1 MSQLFAIGDLSLSL
15 DRYPPDQKNRSLQ
28 AWDAADEL
36 LIKAAWQQ
44 FPSVTG
50 KLLLLNDQFGA
61 LACALHAF
69 SPVQVADSYISQL
82 ATRHNLT
89 ANQLGAITQLDSLEP
104 LPAAGLVLMKFPTN
118 HSYLRYQLRALKQV
132 LAPGTLVLASAKAK
146 DIHANVLAIFREE
159 LGETNASLTDK
170 KCRLI
175 TARCDTAVTTPLSP
189 KFPLCWHAT
198 INLAAPLNTQ
208 NLELELINHANV
220 FSREQL
226 DIGAR
231 FLLEH
236 LPVLPAQSQVID
248 LGCGNGVLGVAL
260 LMAQP
265 ETQLMFCDESYMA
278 VDSAKL
284 TVERNCPELLANCQ
298 FLVDDSLSQQ
308 VDLSIDMI
316 ICNPPFHQQNAV
328 TDHIAWQMFA
338 DARRVLKVGGSL
350 RIVCNRH
357 LGYHEKL
364 SRLFGGCSHIA
375 SNAKFT
381 ILEAIRRK

>member
-1 MSQLFAIGDLSLSL
+1 MSQLFAIGDQSLSL

-44 FPSVTG
+44 YPAVSG
-50 KLLLLNDQFGA
+50 RLLLLNDQFGA

-69 SPVQVADSYISQL
+69 APIQVTDSYISQL
-82 ATRHNLT
+82 ATNHNL
-89 ANQLGAITQLDSLEP
+89 AVNQLTEVTQLNSLEP
-104 LPAAGLVLMKFPTN
+104 LPAAGLVLLKFPTN
-118 HSYLRYQLRALKQV
+118 HSFLRYQLRALKQV

-159 LGETNASLTDK
+159 LGETNASLTEK

-175 TARCDTAVTTPLSP
+175 TARCDSETTSPLLP
-189 KFPLCWHAT
+189 KFPLCWNAEVKLAPASTSHAIT
-198 INLAAPLNTQ
+198 
-208 NLELELINHANV
+208 LINHANV

-236 LPVLPAQSQVID
+236 LPELPAASQVID
-248 LGCGNGVLGVAL
+248 LGCGNGVLGVAM
-260 LMAQP
+260 LMANP
-265 ETQLMFCDESYMA
+265 ELKLTFCDESYMA
-278 VDSAKL
+278 VASAQL
-284 TVERNCPELLANCQ
+284 TVEQNCPEPMPQCQ
-298 FLVDDSLSQQ
+298 FIVDDSLSKQA
-308 VDLSIDMI
+308 DLSIDFI

-338 DARRVLKVGGSL
+338 DARRVLKVGGRL

-364 SRLFGGCSHIA
+364 SRLFGGCIHVA

>member
-1 MSQLFAIGDLSLSL
+1 MSQLFVIGDQSLSL

-36 LIKAAWQQ
+36 LIKAAVEQY
-44 FPSVTG
+44 PTVSG
-50 KLLLLNDQFGA
+50 SLLLLNDQFGA

-69 SPVQVADSYISQL
+69 TPIQVTDSYISQL
-82 ATRHNLT
+82 ATQHNLA
-89 ANQLGAITQLDSLEP
+89 ANKLDAVRQLSSLEQM
-104 LPAAGLVLMKFPTN
+104 PAAGLVLLKFPTN

-132 LAPGTLVLASAKAK
+132 LSPGTLVLASAKAK
-146 DIHANVLAIFREE
+146 EIHANVLAIFREE
-159 LGETNASLTDK
+159 LGETTASLTEK

-175 TARCDTAVTTPLSP
+175 TARCDSATTTPSSV
-189 KFPLCWHAT
+189 KFPLRWQVEVQTAST
-198 INLAAPLNTQ
+198 GLRAV
-208 NLELELINHANV
+208 ELINHANV

-236 LPVLPAQSQVID
+236 LPELSPASQVID
-248 LGCGNGVLGVAL
+248 LGCGNGVLGVAML
-260 LMAQP
+260 LANP
-265 ETQLMFCDESYMA
+265 ELRLTFCDESYMA

-284 TVERNCPELLANCQ
+284 TITQNCPEQLANCQ
-298 FLVDDSLSQQ
+298 FVVDDSLSKQT
-308 VDLSIDMI
+308 DLSIDFI

-338 DARRVLKVGGSL
+338 DARRVLKVGGRL

-364 SRLFGGCSHIA
+364 SRLFGGCVHIA

>member
-15 DRYPPDQKNRSLQ
+15 DRFPPDQKNRSLQ

-44 FPSVTG
+44 YPSLTG
-50 KLLLLNDQFGA
+50 SLLVLNDQFGT
-61 LACALHAF
+61 LACSLHEF
-69 SPVQVADSYISQL
+69 SPIQVSDSYISQL
-82 ATRHNLT
+82 ATQHNLAT
-89 ANQLGAITQLDSLEP
+89 NHLSAVKQLNSLDP
-104 LPAAGLVLMKFPTN
+104 LPLAALVLVKFPNN

-132 LAPGTLVLASAKAK
+132 LTPGTLVLASAKAK

-159 LGETNASLTDK
+159 LGETTASLTEK

-175 TARCDTAVTTPLSP
+175 TARCESATITPLAP
-189 KFPLCWHAT
+189 KFPLCWTAMVNVGLAT
-198 INLAAPLNTQ
+198 QQSI
-208 NLELELINHANV
+208 ELINHANV

-231 FLLEH
+231 FLLEN
-236 LPVLPAQSQVID
+236 LPELPAATSVID

-260 LMAQP
+260 LMSQP
-265 ETQLMFCDESYMA
+265 ELQLTFCDESYMA

-284 TVERNCPELLANCQ
+284 TAERNCPENMANCQ
-298 FLVDDSLSQQ
+298 FIVDDSLSKQA
-308 VDLSIDMI
+308 DLSVDYI

-338 DARRVLKVGGSL
+338 DARRVLKVGGKL

-364 SRLFGGCSHIA
+364 SRLFGGCIHIA

>member
-1 MSQLFAIGDLSLSL
+1 MSQLFAIGDQSLSL

-36 LIKAAWQQ
+36 LIKAAWEQY
-44 FPSVTG
+44 PTVSG
-50 KLLLLNDQFGA
+50 SLLVLNDQFGA

-69 SPVQVADSYISQL
+69 SPIQVTDSYISQL
-82 ATRHNLT
+82 ATNYNLA
-89 ANQLGAITQLDSLEP
+89 ANNLAAVTQLNSLEP
-104 LPAAGLVLMKFPTN
+104 LPVAGLVLLKFPTN
-118 HSYLRYQLRALKQV
+118 HSYLRFQLRALKQV

-159 LGETNASLTDK
+159 LGETNASLTEK

-175 TARCDTAVTTPLSP
+175 TARSDSTTVTPLLP
-189 KFPLCWHAT
+189 KFPLRWNAEVK
-198 INLAAPLNTQ
+198 LAPAAAPQ
-208 NLELELINHANV
+208 AIELFNHANV

-236 LPVLPAQSQVID
+236 LPELPATCQVID
-248 LGCGNGVLGVAL
+248 LGCGNGVLGAAM
-260 LMAQP
+260 LMANP
-265 ETQLMFCDESYMA
+265 ELQMTFCDESFMA
-278 VDSAKL
+278 VDSARL
-284 TVERNCPELLANCQ
+284 TIEQNCPEQLANCQ
-298 FLVDDSLSQQ
+298 FVVDDSLSKQT
-308 VDLSIDMI
+308 DLSIDLI

-338 DARRVLKVGGSL
+338 DARRVLKVGGRL

-364 SRLFGGCSHIA
+364 SRLFGGCIHIA

>member
-1 MSQLFAIGDLSLSL
+1 M
-15 DRYPPDQKNRSLQ
+15 
-28 AWDAADEL
+28 
-36 LIKAAWQQ
+36 
-44 FPSVTG
+44 T
-50 KLLLLNDQFGA
+50 
-61 LACALHAF
+61 
-69 SPVQVADSYISQL
+69 DSYISQL
-82 ATRHNLT
+82 ATNHNL
-89 ANQLGAITQLDSLEP
+89 AVNQLTEVTQLNSLEP
-104 LPAAGLVLMKFPTN
+104 LPAAGLVLLKFPTN
-118 HSYLRYQLRALKQV
+118 HSFLRYQLRALKQV

-159 LGETNASLTDK
+159 LGETNASLTEK

-175 TARCDTAVTTPLSP
+175 TARCDSETTSPLLP
-189 KFPLCWHAT
+189 KFPLCWDAEVQF
-198 INLAAPLNTQ
+198 APASTSQ
-208 NLELELINHANV
+208 AITLINHANV

-236 LPVLPAQSQVID
+236 LPELPAASQVID
-248 LGCGNGVLGVAL
+248 LGCGNGVLGVAM
-260 LMAQP
+260 LMANP
-265 ETQLMFCDESYMA
+265 ELKLTFCDESYMA
-278 VDSAKL
+278 VASAQL
-284 TVERNCPELLANCQ
+284 TVEQNCPEPMPQCQ
-298 FLVDDSLSQQ
+298 FIVDDSLSKQA
-308 VDLSIDMI
+308 DLSIDFI

-338 DARRVLKVGGSL
+338 DARRVLKVGGRL

-364 SRLFGGCSHIA
+364 SRLFGGCIHVA

>member
-1 MSQLFAIGDLSLSL
+1 MSQLFAIGDQSLSL

-36 LIKAAWQQ
+36 LIKAAWQHYPQ
-44 FPSVTG
+44 VSG
-50 KLLLLNDQFGA
+50 SLLLLNDQFGA
-61 LACALHAF
+61 LACALNGY
-69 SPVQVADSYISQL
+69 SPIQVTDSYISQL
-82 ATRHNLT
+82 ATNYNLS
-89 ANQLGAITQLDSLEP
+89 ANQLNAVTQLSSLES
-104 LPAAGLVLMKFPTN
+104 LPAAGLVLVKFPTN

-132 LAPGTLVLASAKAK
+132 LTPGTLVLASAKAK

-159 LGETNASLTDK
+159 LGETTASLTEK

-175 TARCDTAVTTPLSP
+175 TARCDLATTTPLLP
-189 KFPLCWHAT
+189 KFPLRWHAEVHLASPD
-198 INLAAPLNTQ
+198 NLLSI
-208 NLELELINHANV
+208 ELINHANV

-236 LPVLPAQSQVID
+236 LPTIPAASRVID
-248 LGCGNGVLGVAL
+248 LGCGNGVLGVSL
-260 LMAQP
+260 LKTNP
-265 ETQLMFCDESYMA
+265 EIQVTFCDESYMA

-284 TVERNCPELLANCQ
+284 TVESNCAENLANCK
-298 FLVDDSLSQQ
+298 FVVDDSMSKQA
-308 VDLSIDMI
+308 DLSVDFI

-338 DARRVLKVGGSL
+338 DARRVLKVGGKL

-364 SRLFGGCSHIA
+364 SRLFGGCIHIA

>member
-1 MSQLFAIGDLSLSL
+1 MSQLFAIGDQSLSL

-36 LIKAAWQQ
+36 LIKAAWEQY
-44 FPSVTG
+44 PSVSG
-50 KLLLLNDQFGA
+50 SLLLLNDQFGA

-69 SPVQVADSYISQL
+69 SPIQVTDSYISQL
-82 ATRHNLT
+82 ATNYNLA
-89 ANQLGAITQLDSLEP
+89 ANNLAAVTQLNSLEP
-104 LPAAGLVLMKFPTN
+104 LPVAGLVLLKFPTN
-118 HSYLRYQLRALKQV
+118 HSYLRFQLRALKQV

-159 LGETNASLTDK
+159 LGETNASLTEK

-175 TARCDTAVTTPLSP
+175 TARCDSTTVTPLLP
-189 KFPLCWHAT
+189 KFPLRWNAEVK
-198 INLAAPLNTQ
+198 LAPAAAPQ
-208 NLELELINHANV
+208 AIELFNHANV

-236 LPVLPAQSQVID
+236 LPELPATCQVID
-248 LGCGNGVLGVAL
+248 LGCGNGVLGAAM
-260 LMAQP
+260 LMANP
-265 ETQLMFCDESYMA
+265 ELQMTFCDESFMA
-278 VDSAKL
+278 VDSARL
-284 TVERNCPELLANCQ
+284 TIEQNCPEQLANCQ
-298 FLVDDSLSQQ
+298 FVVDDSLSKQT
-308 VDLSIDMI
+308 DLSIDLI

-338 DARRVLKVGGSL
+338 DARRVLKVGGRL

-364 SRLFGGCSHIA
+364 SRLFGGCIHIA